1 MDYPIEIT
9 GKTIKQVTKLNLS
22 NLGLTEIPENVF
34 LYTNLTKLTLSG
46 NQIRNIPKD
55 ILKLRKLKTI
65 DLSKNE
71 IKTLQ
76 SALFKLPNL
85 RTLNLYCN
93 NITALPKQFYDSSIT
108 CLIVGHN
115 RLTAVDFKKLHNIES
130 LDLTYN
136 QLTSIHIGAEAKEL
150 KVLRIK
156 GNSLEN
162 CSIDQAVRNQLSY
175 IDVDINKYD
184 NNKLSIMK
192 AAESIVKKGTGI
204 HHIFI
209 SYSHD
214 DAKWLEKLKKHLKGL
229 KNYYDFDEWDDQRL
243 KASDEWEKEISEALE
258 HSTIAICLV
267 SASFMASDYIMGN
280 ELPHL
285 FNKANHNGTKI
296 IPLMVSACG
305 VFEDCWL
312 SKYQAAG
319 SPQKTLS
326 ECTDAEVERRLANL
340 MRNLKELIK

>member
-1 MDYPIEIT
+1 MNYPIDIA

-34 LYTNLTKLTLSG
+34 LYTNLTKLILSG
-46 NQIRNIPKD
+46 NQIQNIPKD
-55 ILKLRKLKTI
+55 ILKLRKLRTL
-65 DLSKNE
+65 DLSKNG
-71 IKTLQ
+71 ISTLQ
-76 SALFKLPNL
+76 SAVFKLPNL
-85 RTLNLYCN
+85 KILNLYGN
-93 NITALPKQFYDSSIT
+93 KISALPKQFFDSSVT
-108 CLIVGHN
+108 CLIAGQN
-115 RLTAVDFKKLHNIES
+115 MLKTIDFDKLQNIEI
-130 LDLTYN
+130 LDLTFN
-136 QLTSIHIGAEAKEL
+136 QLAFVLIGTEAKRL
-150 KVLRIK
+150 RVLRIK
-156 GNSLEN
+156 GNPLKN
-162 CSIDQAVRNQLSY
+162 CSIDQTVRTQLSY
-175 IDVDINKYD
+175 MDVDMNKYN
-184 NNKLSIMK
+184 NNKPSIMK
-192 AAESIVKKGTGI
+192 ATESIVKKGTGI

-214 DAKWLEKLKKHLKGL
+214 DVKWLEKLKKHLKGL

-258 HSTIAICLV
+258 RSTIAICLV

-280 ELPHL
+280 ELPPL

-326 ECTDAEVERRLANL
+326 ECTEAEVERRLADL
-340 MRNLKELIK
+340 MRDLKELIK